1 MSSRIRGAEKEIKV
15 DRSKQSRET
24 SKVDG
29 REKLEWRMNSGQR
42 SKDKPLIKAK
52 VSLPPRELLVK

>member
-1 MSSRIRGAEKEIKV
+1 MGGRIKGAEKEIKI
-15 DRSKQSRET
+15 DRSKKLRET

-29 REKLEWRMNSGQR
+29 QEKLEWRMNSGHR

-52 VSLPPRELLVK
+52 VSLPPRELPVK